1 MAIAS
6 QLGGETMARCDG
18 NVVAMYGRR
27 YDVGML
33 AAGYASKTIAAFPR
47 GTGMHRERILIVEG
61 EKETCGVLRN
71 YLEDKGYEVS
81 TAGTCAAT
89 EQIWRTK
96 RPDIAILDYSLSDGN
111 ALELI
116 PGLKAIDAA
125 IPIIILT
132 GYGSI
137 DLAVEALKLGAEL
150 FLPKPA
156 ELSTLYVLI
165 QRSLENQRNHR
176 QQLAER
182 TRSSRG
188 IRDPFLGKSESI
200 RRLADLASEAALSD
214 DPVLIRGEAG
224 TGKGMMARWLHR
236 NGPRASEPFVDVN
249 CADSSGDLLECELF
263 GEEHDALDGAVES
276 KPGLLELAHKG
287 TVFLDEIENLDFQIQ
302 SRVLKVVEEKQFRR
316 LEEVRDRRV
325 DVRLVATTQQAMT
338 PPGPRKQ
345 FRRDLYDRVSWI
357 PLSVPPL
364 RERAEDIPMLSA
376 HILGELTAHLGS
388 GDIELGGV
396 ALRALQDYSWP
407 GNTRELRNVLERV
420 ALVIGKDQS
429 AGQDFRFDMQI
440 EQYLSGIGQFR
451 TLEEMERNYIQQ
463 VLRKERGRVRAA
475 AKKLGIPRSSLYHKL
490 KQYKTDQPEILM
502 QPIENPGPKP
512 AGRRPPQI

>member
-1 MAIAS
+1 
-6 QLGGETMARCDG
+6 
-18 NVVAMYGRR
+18 
-27 YDVGML
+27 
-33 AAGYASKTIAAFPR
+33 
-47 GTGMHRERILIVEG
+47 MHRERVLIVEG

-71 YLEDKGYEVS
+71 FLEEKGFEVS

-89 EQIWRTK
+89 EQIWRTR

-116 PGLKAIDAA
+116 PGLRAIDAS

-156 ELSTLYVLI
+156 ELTTLYVLI
-165 QRSLENQRNHR
+165 QRSLENQQNHR

-188 IRDPFLGKSESI
+188 VRNPFLGNSKII

-214 DPVLIRGEAG
+214 NPVLIRGEAG
-224 TGKGMMARWLHR
+224 TGRGTIARWLHR
-236 NGPRASEPFVDVN
+236 NGPRASEPFVDVS
-249 CADSSGDLLECELF
+249 CGDLPGDLLEIELF
-263 GEEHDALDGAVES
+263 GEEHYAFDGTLES
-276 KPGLLELAHKG
+276 KAGLLELAHKG
-287 TVFLDEIENLDFQIQ
+287 TVFLDEIENVDLEIQ
-302 SRVLKVVEEKQFRR
+302 SKLLKVVEEKQFRR
-316 LEEVRDRRV
+316 LEEARDRRV
-325 DVRLVATTQQAMT
+325 DIRLVAATQQAT
-338 PPGPRKQ
+338 PPAGLRKQ
-345 FRRDLYDRVSWI
+345 FRHDPCDRVNWI
-357 PLSVPPL
+357 PLSIPPL

-376 HILGELTAHLGS
+376 HILGELTAHFGT
-388 GDIELGGV
+388 GNMELGAV
-396 ALRALQDYSWP
+396 ALQALQSYSWP
-407 GNTRELRNVLERV
+407 GNIRELRNVLERV
-420 ALVIGKDQS
+420 ALVIGKDGF
-429 AGQDFRFDMQI
+429 AGQDFRFEVQI

-490 KQYKTDQPEILM
+490 KQYKADQPEILM
-502 QPIENPGPKP
+502 QPIENTGSTR